1 MAVDKKKNIR
11 FSHKNM
17 TKYYK
22 EFKDEGY
29 ADQTMK
35 NIIHKFKKEG
45 RYTLYL
51 AAMTA
56 YNRIKLERSLP
67 DDEV

>member
-1 MAVDKKKNIR
+1 
-11 FSHKNM
+11 M

-35 NIIHKFKKEG
+35 NIIHKIKKG
-45 RYTLYL
+45 GKYTLYL
-51 AAMTA
+51 AALTA